1 MRATLPAAAVL
12 LLAASAAPAEA
23 KVRWTHSSLKAAKAM
38 ARYPAQVRGAR
49 WVKLPPGGHPAAIST
64 TRKVN
69 FPRFGKRYVVLSSGD
84 ARGIARRNTSGAT
97 SHDNG
102 GRVYRGTRDT
112 VTLRVDLRVPR
123 NANCLSVRFRFLS
136 DEFPEYVGSDFN
148 DAFLA
153 ELDRDDWRSP
163 FAGPRIRA
171 PHNFAFDWKRR
182 LISVNGTGDFSV
194 ASWRAEGT
202 TFDAATRVLRA
213 SKRVEPGRHRVYLT
227 IFDQGDRQYDSAVA
241 LDGLGATFRKP
252 CRSGAALYY

>member
-1 MRATLPAAAVL
+1 MRAKLGSGLVL
-12 LLAASAAPAEA
+12 LLAASAVPAEA
-23 KVRWTHSSLKAAKAM
+23 KVKPTRWALRAAKAM
-38 ARYPAQVRGAR
+38 ARYPGQVQGAR
-49 WVKLPPGGHPAAIST
+49 WVKLPPKGHPAVIST

-84 ARGIARRNTSGAT
+84 ARGIARRNTGGAT
-97 SHDNG
+97 STNNG

-123 NANCLSVRFRFLS
+123 GANCLSVRFRFLS
-136 DEFPEYVGSDFN
+136 EEFPEYVKSDFN

-153 ELDRDDWRSP
+153 ELGRDDWRSP
-163 FAGPRIRA
+163 SGGPRIRA

-194 ASWRAEGT
+194 ASWRADGT

-213 SKRVEPGRHRVYLT
+213 SRHVKPGLRRVYLT
-227 IFDQGDRQYDSAVA
+227 IFDQGDFQYDSAVA